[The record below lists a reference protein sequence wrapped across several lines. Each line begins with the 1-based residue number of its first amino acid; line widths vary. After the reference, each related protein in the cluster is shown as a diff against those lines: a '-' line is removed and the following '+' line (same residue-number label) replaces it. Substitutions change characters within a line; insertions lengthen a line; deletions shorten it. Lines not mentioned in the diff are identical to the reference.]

1 MSTTRSSVR
10 CAVTSSGDSTGQSH
24 AEANTALL
32 ISSASAVQSLRTANA
47 GILRRLFAKLRG
59 GQDSASQSADP
70 VSVSTTPPTSV
81 LAKPEPLST
90 APPTS
95 APPAEPESV
104 PITAHSSAPSEV
116 DSDLDDVEALLRR
129 AIEMVRSPMRGS
141 QPTRSGMDG
150 PPRTPTE
157 LAGSM
162 RAKKLPT
169 NRVVQIRHDP
179 HKATYVAKDT
189 KAGLVIM
196 RHQESERLRE
206 LCEWIGWGVIDGRVP
221 SAND

>member
-1 MSTTRSSVR
+1 
-10 CAVTSSGDSTGQSH
+10 SH

-104 PITAHSSAPSEV
+104 PSQRIHRLHPKWIATLTMSRRSSDA
-116 DSDLDDVEALLRR
+116 
-129 AIEMVRSPMRGS
+129 
-141 QPTRSGMDG
+141 Q
-150 PPRTPTE
+150 
-157 LAGSM
+157 
-162 RAKKLPT
+162 
-169 NRVVQIRHDP
+169 
-179 HKATYVAKDT
+179 
-189 KAGLVIM
+189 
-196 RHQESERLRE
+196 
-206 LCEWIGWGVIDGRVP
+206 
-221 SAND
+221 

>member
-59 GQDSASQSADP
+59 GHDSASQSADP

-95 APPAEPESV
+95 APPAEDRKS
-104 PITAHSSAPSEV
+104 TRLNSSHTVISYAV
-116 DSDLDDVEALLRR
+116 FCL
-129 AIEMVRSPMRGS
+129 
-141 QPTRSGMDG
+141 
-150 PPRTPTE
+150 
-157 LAGSM
+157 
-162 RAKKLPT
+162 KKKKKT
-169 NRVVQIRHDP
+169 
-179 HKATYVAKDT
+179 T
-189 KAGLVIM
+189 
-196 RHQESERLRE
+196 
-206 LCEWIGWGVIDGRVP
+206 
-221 SAND
+221 